1 MCRANQPVAPYP
13 YHPARAARELRQL
26 RRLAL
31 VGAQRVRERHL
42 EAELPQRRDEREEL
56 LALVLSVC
64 RRVISELGD
73 AHGVVLGVPRASGA
87 ECLKLVGC

>member
-1 MCRANQPVAPYP
+1 VRANKPVEPYP
-13 YHPARAARELRQL
+13 YHPARAVQELRQL

-31 VGAQRVRERHL
+31 VGTQRVGERHL

-73 AHGVVLGVPRASGA
+73 AHGVVLGVPRTGGA
-87 ECLKLVGC
+87 KCLKLLGR